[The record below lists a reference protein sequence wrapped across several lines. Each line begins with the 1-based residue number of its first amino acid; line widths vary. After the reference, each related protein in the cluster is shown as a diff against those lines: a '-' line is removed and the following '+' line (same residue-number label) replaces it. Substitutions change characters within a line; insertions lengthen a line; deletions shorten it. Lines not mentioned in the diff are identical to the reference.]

1 MGGELGRVELSCSR
15 GRHRLVA
22 ADSLTLHQLG
32 VDDAESIKLVNLFSD
47 PTEVYSKSRER
58 MSKQFDYSVGEGEDT
73 EEVTVAGN
81 GNQTGN
87 VVAV

>member
-1 MGGELGRVELSCSR
+1 
-15 GRHRLVA
+15 
-22 ADSLTLHQLG
+22 
-32 VDDAESIKLVNLFSD
+32 
-47 PTEVYSKSRER
+47 

-73 EEVTVAGN
+73 EEVTVDGN